1 MKKIWFDEAW
11 EDYIYWQQQDKKTL
25 KRINAL
31 LKEIERENFKGIG
44 KPEPLKGE
52 LSGFW
57 SRRIDD
63 TNRIV
68 YRIVE
73 GRLEILSCKGH
84 YLCCCCLP
92 YQHRACKQTCKD
104 RLLCLQESLSLD
116 FIICCACRFFREKAT
131 VTAFR

>member
-73 GRLEILSCKGH
+73 GRLEILSCKEH
-84 YLCCCCLP
+84 Y
-92 YQHRACKQTCKD
+92 D
-104 RLLCLQESLSLD
+104 
-116 FIICCACRFFREKAT
+116 
-131 VTAFR
+131 